1 MEDFM
6 EYINGFSHSGKKVTD
21 LSRIES
27 LLEDVGNPQDKLKF
41 IHIAGTNGKGS
52 VAEMFSEILTKS
64 GYTTG
69 LFTSPFI
76 IEYND
81 RIRVNGENIPDSEL
95 AEITETVKKAVEKNP
110 FKNDFSQFEITQ
122 AIAFLYFLK
131 KKCEIVVLETGLGGL
146 LDCTNVV
153 KTSVLTV
160 ITSVDFDHTEILG
173 DTLEKI
179 AIQKAGIVKKNTPC
193 ILSCGN
199 DISVIRIVREK
210 CIENTSQLVIP
221 NINLLSVKE
230 CTPFGSEFSYKGKNY
245 RTSMGG
251 AVQVLNAMTVIEGC
265 NLLKE
270 SLGLSYENISTG
282 IKSAVI
288 DGRCQVICENPL
300 TILDGAHN
308 PDGIDNI
315 CGVISHCEKKP
326 ARMIIGMCRDKN
338 ISAVIKKLVPLVESF
353 VCVDGFDKRATD
365 KNELAQIITQS
376 GGKARAGDK
385 PVYEEISLMQKENPQ
400 GINIIGGSLYLVS
413 YVKNIRKG

>member
-1 MEDFM
+1 M
-6 EYINGFSHSGKKVTD
+6 V
-21 LSRIES
+21 
-27 LLEDVGNPQDKLKF
+27 
-41 IHIAGTNGKGS
+41 
-52 VAEMFSEILTKS
+52 
-64 GYTTG
+64 
-69 LFTSPFI
+69 
-76 IEYND
+76 
-81 RIRVNGENIPDSEL
+81 
-95 AEITETVKKAVEKNP
+95 
-110 FKNDFSQFEITQ
+110 
-122 AIAFLYFLK
+122 
-131 KKCEIVVLETGLGGL
+131 
-146 LDCTNVV
+146 
-153 KTSVLTV
+153 
-160 ITSVDFDHTEILG
+160 
-173 DTLEKI
+173 
-179 AIQKAGIVKKNTPC
+179 
-193 ILSCGN
+193 
-199 DISVIRIVREK
+199 
-210 CIENTSQLVIP
+210 
-221 NINLLSVKE
+221 
-230 CTPFGSEFSYKGKNY
+230 
-245 RTSMGG
+245 G

-385 PVYEEISLMQKENPQ
+385 GVYEAISLMQKENPQ